1 MSVFDAGY
9 WFVVIVILVA
19 LISGSIFIVRQ
30 QSVAIIERFGR
41 FHRIAGA
48 GLWLKIPLV
57 DRIVHRVSLR
67 VQQLLVEVETKT
79 KDDVFANLKVAV
91 QYRVIAAS
99 ASDSFYQL
107 QNPASQIQAY
117 VLDVV
122 RARVPSLKLDEA
134 FEKKD
139 EIAEAVRSS
148 LSDKMRAYGFEI
160 PDALVTDIDPADQ
173 VKHAMNEIQAQ
184 ERLRIAAQSK
194 GEANKILVVK
204 EAEANA
210 ESKRLQ
216 GEGIAKQR
224 RAIIEGLQASVSA
237 FAQGVS
243 GATAQDAMSLVLLT
257 QYFDMMRDVGVSA
270 GSKVILTPHS
280 PAAVSDLANQLRD
293 AIVTG
298 NEATNEHP
306 QAHAQPQPHATPDQM
321 QGLASAVRLNAQ
333 KNPGGNRSAS

>member
-1 MSVFDAGY
+1 MDAVAGTVWFFVF
-9 WFVVIVILVA
+9 LA
-19 LISGSIFIVRQ
+19 LIVVLLAGTVFMVRQ
-30 QSVAIIERFGR
+30 QSIAIIERFGR
-41 FHRIAGA
+41 FNRIAGP
-48 GLWLKIPLV
+48 GLWMKIPLV
-57 DRIVHRVSLR
+57 DRIVERVSLR
-67 VQQLLVEVETKT
+67 VQQLVVEIETKT
-79 KDDVFANLKVAV
+79 KDDVFAKLKVAV

-99 ASDSFYQL
+99 AADSFYQL

-160 PDALVTDIDPADQ
+160 PDALVTDIDPAEQ

-184 ERLRIAAQSK
+184 ERLRVAAQSK

-224 RAIIEGLQASVSA
+224 KAIVEGLQASVSS
-237 FAQGVS
+237 FAEGVA
-243 GATAQDAMSLVLLT
+243 GASAQDAMNLVLLT
-257 QYFDMMRDVGVSA
+257 QYFDMMRDIGVSA

-280 PAAVSDLANQLRD
+280 PAAVSDLASQLRD

-298 NEATNEHP
+298 NEATNARPAP
-306 QAHAQPQPHATPDQM
+306 QSPAEGQTAAAV
-321 QGLASAVRLNAQ
+321 ASAVRLTTPRT
-333 KNPGGNRSAS
+333 PGTGRSAS

>member
-1 MSVFDAGY
+1 MGTFATVL
-9 WFVVIVILVA
+9 WFVAIFVAFIL
-19 LISGSIFIVRQ
+19 LMGTLFIVRQ
-30 QSVAIIERFGR
+30 QTIAIVERFGR
-41 FHRIAGA
+41 FHRSVGP
-48 GLWLKIPLV
+48 GLWVKIPLV
-57 DRIVHRVSLR
+57 DRIVQRVSLR
-67 VQQLLVEVETKT
+67 VQQLVVEIETKT
-79 KDDVFANLKVAV
+79 KDDVFAKLKVAV
-91 QYRVIAAS
+91 QYRVIAAT
-99 ASDSFYQL
+99 AADSYYQL

-122 RARVPSLKLDEA
+122 RARVPTLKLDEA

-139 EIAEAVRSS
+139 EIAEGVRSS

-224 RAIIEGLQASVSA
+224 RAIIEGLQASVTA
-237 FAQGVS
+237 FAEGVS
-243 GATAQDAMSLVLLT
+243 GATAQDALSLVLLT

-280 PAAVSDLANQLRD
+280 PAAVSDLAKDLRD
-293 AIVTG
+293 AIITG
-298 NEATNEHP
+298 TEAAGARP
-306 QAHAQPQPHATPDQM
+306 SAPHAAPATHDQM
-321 QGLASAVRLNAQ
+321 QAIATAVRLNSSAR
-333 KNPGGNRSAS
+333 NPAGGNSAA